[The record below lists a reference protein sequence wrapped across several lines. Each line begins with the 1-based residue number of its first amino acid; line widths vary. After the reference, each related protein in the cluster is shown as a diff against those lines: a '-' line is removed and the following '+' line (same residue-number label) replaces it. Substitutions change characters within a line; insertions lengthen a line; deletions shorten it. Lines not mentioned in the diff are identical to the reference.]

1 MPPKSE
7 KKIKAV
13 KEGPKKN
20 KSSYMFFCEQ
30 ERKKIKEDKPE
41 LGNKDIVVEL
51 GVRWKELKED
61 EDRKDELNE
70 YTKLAEKDK
79 ERYLNEKQLKTEKK
93 ESDEDEAEE
102 KPVKKAKKT
111 TKKVSKKDEAEVE
124 DEEVE
129 DEEVEEK
136 PKKEVKKKKT
146 AAKKVEKTEEVEVEV
161 EEEDEKPKDKKEKT
175 KVNGYINY
183 TKEMR
188 DKVKK
193 ENPKLTPKEVTQQ
206 LSKQWKELSDSE
218 KDKFKNK

>member
-7 KKIKAV
+7 KKIKPV

-20 KSSYMFFCEQ
+20 KSSYMFFCEE
-30 ERKKIKEDKPE
+30 ERKKIKEDRPE

-61 EDRKDELNE
+61 ESRKDELDE

-79 ERYLNEKQLKTEKK
+79 ERYLTEKQVKTENVEVDEKSVKKTKKGSKVDKK
-93 ESDEDEAEE
+93 EQEDIEE
-102 KPVKKAKKT
+102 KP
-111 TKKVSKKDEAEVE
+111 
-124 DEEVE
+124 
-129 DEEVEEK
+129 
-136 PKKEVKKKKT
+136 KEVKKKKVS
-146 AAKKVEKTEEVEVEV
+146 KKVEKEEEEVVVDDTEEEVV
-161 EEEDEKPKDKKEKT
+161 EKPKKEKT

-206 LSKQWKELSDSE
+206 LSKQWKELSDDE

>member
-7 KKIKAV
+7 KKIKPV

-20 KSSYMFFCEQ
+20 KSSYMFFCEE
-30 ERKKIKEDKPE
+30 ERKKIKEDRPE

-51 GVRWKELKED
+51 GVRWKKLKED
-61 EDRKDELNE
+61 ESRKDELDE

-79 ERYLNEKQLKTEKK
+79 ERYLKEKQVNAEKK
-93 ESDEDEAEE
+93 ESGVEEE
-102 KPVKKAKKT
+102 KPVKK
-111 TKKVSKKDEAEVE
+111 TKKGANKEVE
-124 DEEVE
+124 KEKVD
-129 DEEVEEK
+129 EEK
-136 PKKEVKKKKT
+136 PKEVKRKK
-146 AAKKVEKTEEVEVEV
+146 ASKKVEKEEVVVDEDVVDVVEV
-161 EEEDEKPKDKKEKT
+161 DEKPKKEKT

-206 LSKQWKELSDSE
+206 LSKQWKELSDDE
-218 KDKFKNK
+218 KEKFKNK

>member
-7 KKIKAV
+7 KKIKPV

-30 ERKKIKEDKPE
+30 ERKKIKEDRPE

-51 GVRWKELKED
+51 GVRWKQLKED
-61 EDRKDELNE
+61 ESRKDELDE

-79 ERYLNEKQLKTEKK
+79 ERYVSEKQVKTENN
-93 ESDEDEAEE
+93 DGE
-102 KPVKKAKKT
+102 KPVKKNKKAS
-111 TKKVSKKDEAEVE
+111 KKVSKDDE
-124 DEEVE
+124 DEKEQ
-129 DEEVEEK
+129 DVEEK
-136 PKKEVKKKKT
+136 PKEVKKKKVS
-146 AAKKVEKTEEVEVEV
+146 KKVEKEVVVDDVVEDV
-161 EEEDEKPKDKKEKT
+161 VDEKPKKEKT

-206 LSKQWKELSDSE
+206 LSKQWKELSDDE

>member
-7 KKIKAV
+7 KKIKPV

-20 KSSYMFFCEQ
+20 KSSYMFFCEE
-30 ERKKIKEDKPE
+30 ERKKIKEDRPE

-51 GVRWKELKED
+51 GVRWKQLKED
-61 EDRKDELNE
+61 ESRKDEFDE

-79 ERYLNEKQLKTEKK
+79 ERYLKEKQVSSEKK
-93 ESDEDEAEE
+93 ESEVDVE
-102 KPVKKAKKT
+102 KPEKKTKKGAKKA
-111 TKKVSKKDEAEVE
+111 SK
-124 DEEVE
+124 
-129 DEEVEEK
+129 EVEEK
-136 PKKEVKKKKT
+136 EDVEDEKPKEVKKKK
-146 AAKKVEKTEEVEVEV
+146 ASKKVQKEQEVVLDEEVVEV
-161 EEEDEKPKDKKEKT
+161 DEKPKKEKT

-206 LSKQWKELSDSE
+206 LSKQWKELSDDE
-218 KDKFKNK
+218 KEKFKNK

>member
-7 KKIKAV
+7 KKIKPV

-30 ERKKIKEDKPE
+30 ERKKIKEDRPE

-51 GVRWKELKED
+51 GVRWKQLKED
-61 EDRKDELNE
+61 ESRKDELDE

-79 ERYLNEKQLKTEKK
+79 ERYVSEKQVKTENN
-93 ESDEDEAEE
+93 DGE
-102 KPVKKAKKT
+102 KPVKKN
-111 TKKVSKKDEAEVE
+111 KKVSKKVSKDDE
-124 DEEVE
+124 DEKEKE
-129 DEEVEEK
+129 KDVEEK
-136 PKKEVKKKKT
+136 PKEVKKKKVS
-146 AAKKVEKTEEVEVEV
+146 KKVEKEVVVDEVV
-161 EEEDEKPKDKKEKT
+161 EDVVDEKPKKEKT

-206 LSKQWKELSDSE
+206 LSKQWKELSDDE

>member
-7 KKIKAV
+7 KKIKPV

-20 KSSYMFFCEQ
+20 KSSYMFFCEE
-30 ERKKIKEDKPE
+30 ERKKIKEDRPE

-51 GVRWKELKED
+51 GVRWKQLKED
-61 EDRKDELNE
+61 ESRKDEFDE

-79 ERYLNEKQLKTEKK
+79 ERYLKEKQVSTEKK
-93 ESDEDEAEE
+93 ESEVDVEKKTKKGVKKTSKEVEVEEE
-102 KPVKKAKKT
+102 KP
-111 TKKVSKKDEAEVE
+111 
-124 DEEVE
+124 
-129 DEEVEEK
+129 
-136 PKKEVKKKKT
+136 KEVKKKKVS
-146 AAKKVEKTEEVEVEV
+146 KKVEEEVVVDEEVQEV
-161 EEEDEKPKDKKEKT
+161 QEVQEVDEKTKKGKT

-206 LSKQWKELSDSE
+206 LSKQWKELSDDE
-218 KDKFKNK
+218 KEKFKNK

>member
-7 KKIKAV
+7 KKIKPV

-30 ERKKIKEDKPE
+30 ERKKIKEDRPE

-51 GVRWKELKED
+51 GVRWKQLKED
-61 EDRKDELNE
+61 ESRKDELDE

-79 ERYLNEKQLKTEKK
+79 ERYVSEKQVKTENN
-93 ESDEDEAEE
+93 DGE
-102 KPVKKAKKT
+102 KPVKKNKKAS
-111 TKKVSKKDEAEVE
+111 KKVSKDDE
-124 DEEVE
+124 DEKEQ
-129 DEEVEEK
+129 DVEEK
-136 PKKEVKKKKT
+136 PKEVKKKKVS
-146 AAKKVEKTEEVEVEV
+146 KKVEKEVVVEDV
-161 EEEDEKPKDKKEKT
+161 VDEKPKKEKT

-206 LSKQWKELSDSE
+206 LSKQWKELSDDE

>member
-7 KKIKAV
+7 KKIKPV

-20 KSSYMFFCEQ
+20 KSSYMFFCEE
-30 ERKKIKEDKPE
+30 ERKKIKEDRPE

-51 GVRWKELKED
+51 GVRWKKLKED
-61 EDRKDELNE
+61 ESRKDELDE

-79 ERYLNEKQLKTEKK
+79 ERYLKEKQVNAEKK
-93 ESDEDEAEE
+93 ESGVEEE
-102 KPVKKAKKT
+102 KPVKK
-111 TKKVSKKDEAEVE
+111 TKKGANKEVE
-124 DEEVE
+124 KEKVD
-129 DEEVEEK
+129 EEK
-136 PKKEVKKKKT
+136 PKEVKRKK
-146 AAKKVEKTEEVEVEV
+146 ASKKVEKEEVVVDEDVV
-161 EEEDEKPKDKKEKT
+161 DVDEKPKKEKT

-206 LSKQWKELSDSE
+206 LSKQWKELSDDE
-218 KDKFKNK
+218 KEKFKNK